1 MAVVKL
7 ASGGYVRLTT
17 NTPPTDLEALLS
29 EPVAMSP
36 TDSRRF
42 CDAQIGSA
50 LLLNPNL
57 PPAECIQR
65 VQAVFGNISLK
76 QF

>member
-17 NTPPTDLEALLS
+17 NTSPTDLEALLS
-29 EPVAMSP
+29 EPVAMNSGN
-36 TDSRRF
+36 SRRF
-42 CDAQIGSA
+42 CDALIGSA

-57 PPAECIQR
+57 PPAECIQL
-65 VQAVFGNISLK
+65 VQAVFGNISRK

>member
-17 NTPPTDLEALLS
+17 NTSPTDLEVLLS
-29 EPVAMSP
+29 EPVAMSSA
-36 TDSRRF
+36 DRRRF
-42 CDAQIGSA
+42 CDALVGSA

-57 PPAECIQR
+57 PPAECIQL
-65 VQAVFGNISLK
+65 VQAAFRNTSRK